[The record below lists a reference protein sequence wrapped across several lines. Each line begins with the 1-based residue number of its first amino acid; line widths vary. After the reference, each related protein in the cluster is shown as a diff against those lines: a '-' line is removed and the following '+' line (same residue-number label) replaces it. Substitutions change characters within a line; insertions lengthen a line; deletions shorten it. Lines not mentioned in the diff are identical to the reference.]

1 MADPDQ
7 RPHVVIGVDIGTTST
22 KSVAY
27 DTDGRQL
34 ASHSVGYPLDEPQPG
49 FAEQDPSLIL
59 DAVVETIRTV
69 VAGLPGPVAGLSFS
83 TAMHSL
89 IGLDPDGQP
98 LTPSVTWADSRA
110 SRQAERLR
118 AARSGLALHR
128 RTGTPVHP
136 MAPLPKLVWFA
147 EQEPKLFG
155 RVAHWVGIKDHVLLR
170 LCGALVTDHS
180 VASASGLMDIQTR
193 AWDAEALRIA
203 GISEEQLPQLVATTT
218 VLPGLTA
225 EYAAATGL
233 PADTPVVVG
242 AGDGPL
248 ANLGLGAVRP
258 GVVACSIGTSGAM
271 RVMVERPAVDPL
283 GGVFCY
289 ALTEDRW
296 VVGGAINNGGIVL
309 QWAGDA
315 LAPELGEDSEEEL
328 LALAARAPVGSGG
341 LVMLPYLLSE
351 RAPHW
356 SALPRGA
363 YVGLTHGHRR
373 EHLVRAAL
381 EGVCQQL
388 ALVLASVRSAGNEV
402 REVRASGGFA
412 RSPLW
417 RQMLADALGMP
428 VRFPAGH
435 EGSSFGAALLGMQAL
450 GLIASVDV
458 AADLVRIDETVRP
471 DPAAAATYA
480 ALLPVH
486 AELYEALV
494 PTFTSLRRLAPD
506 LPPEPPPTAPP
517 MCSPVPPSARTP
529 SEGRDTRGH
538 TPRRTG
544 GTPHRRR

>member
-1 MADPDQ
+1 MGDPA
-7 RPHVVIGVDIGTTST
+7 VVVGVDIGTTSS
-22 KSVAY
+22 KAVAF

-34 ASHSVGYPLDEPQPG
+34 ASHSIGYPLEEPHPG
-49 FAEQDPSLIL
+49 WAEQDPDLIYQAVL
-59 DAVVETIRTV
+59 GVIRAVVDELGR
-69 VAGLPGPVAGLSFS
+69 PVAGLSFS

-89 IGLDPDGQP
+89 IGLDADGNP
-98 LTPSVTWADSRA
+98 LTASITWADSRA
-110 SRQAERLR
+110 SAQAERLR
-118 AARSGLALHR
+118 AALSGLALHR

-136 MAPLPKLVWFA
+136 MAPLSKLVWFA
-147 EQEPKLFG
+147 EQEPKLHE
-155 RVAHWVGIKDHVLLR
+155 RVAHWVGIKDLVLRR
-170 LCGALVTDHS
+170 LAEALVTDHS
-180 VASASGLMDIQTR
+180 VASATGLMDIHR
-193 AWDAEALRIA
+193 LAWDTEALRVA
-203 GISEEQLPQLVATTT
+203 GITEEQLPQLVPTTH

-225 EYAAATGL
+225 EAARATGL
-233 PADTPVVVG
+233 PADTPLVVG

-271 RVMVERPAVDPL
+271 RVMVERPGVDPL

-309 QWAGDA
+309 QWAHDA
-315 LAPELGEDSEEEL
+315 LAPELGEHAEEEL
-328 LALAARAPVGSGG
+328 LGLAAQAPVGSGG
-341 LVMLPYLLSE
+341 LIMLPYLLSE

-363 YVGLTHGHRR
+363 YVGLTHGHGRA
-373 EHLVRAAL
+373 HLVRAAL

-388 ALVLASVRSAGNEV
+388 ALVLASVRAAGNEV

-417 RQMLADALGMP
+417 RQILADALGMP

-435 EGSSFGAALLGMQAL
+435 EGSGFGAALLGMQAL
-450 GLIASVDV
+450 GLIPSVEV
-458 AADLVRIDETVRP
+458 AADLVRIEETVRP

-480 ALLPVH
+480 ALLPLFS
-486 AELYEALV
+486 ELYDALV
-494 PTFTSLRRLAPD
+494 PTFASLRRLAPS

-517 MCSPVPPSARTP
+517 K
-529 SEGRDTRGH
+529 
-538 TPRRTG
+538 
-544 GTPHRRR
+544 